1 MSIEWGKNSRCW
13 VGKTRAGYPRFEAW
27 DSDGDGDGRWCLMVI
42 LNPGARPIE
51 VSELHS
57 LDEARQF
64 ATGMLTGLDGGGG
77 DGLPVENHNCTVEE
91 VPCIAPPLRL

>member
-13 VGKTRAGYPRFEAW
+13 VGKTQTGYPHFEAW
-27 DSDGDGDGRWCLMVI
+27 DSNGAGDGRWRLRVF

-64 ATGMLTGLDGGGG
+64 AAGMLTGLDGHSEGRVPAESH
-77 DGLPVENHNCTVEE
+77 DGMAEE
-91 VPCIAPPLRL
+91 VPCIVSR